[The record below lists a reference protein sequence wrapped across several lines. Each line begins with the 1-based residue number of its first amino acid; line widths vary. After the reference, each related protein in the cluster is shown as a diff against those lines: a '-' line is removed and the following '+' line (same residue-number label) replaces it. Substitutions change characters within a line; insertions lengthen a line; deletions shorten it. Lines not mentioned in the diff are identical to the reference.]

1 MNFSPASQLPSAMPS
16 KLVRTVLT
24 FLGCIIAPA
33 LHRTEAAE
41 SILRPGDVVAII
53 GGEDMVTAAEYGYLE
68 YLVVRANPKSQFKFR
83 SIAKEG
89 DTAFEHARDFNYPTL
104 ERQLDDVG
112 ASVVII
118 QLGQMESLRGAT
130 DIPQF
135 EIEVNKLVERAA
147 AGGKRRVIL
156 VGPTPVS
163 RNSPAAGRFTA
174 IAAYSDAVRRIA
186 GRKELPCILPS
197 ESNAFAPEDYR
208 DGLHLNERGQYK
220 LAKQITAALAPA
232 RSVDQPVNR
241 DERQLL
247 EMIRTKNQLWFNYA
261 RPQNW
266 AFLDGDRTVQPASR
280 DHRNPEKRWFPE
292 EMKAWLPLIAAREA
306 EIWALGR
313 QLESK

>member
-1 MNFSPASQLPSAMPS
+1 MNFSPASQLSPAMPS
-16 KLVRTVLT
+16 NLARIALT
-24 FLGCIIAPA
+24 LLGCIIAPA
-33 LHRTEAAE
+33 LPRTVAAE
-41 SILRPGDVVAII
+41 SVLRQGDVVAVL
-53 GGEDMVTAAEYGYLE
+53 GGEDMVTASEYGYLE
-68 YLVVRANPKSQFKFR
+68 YLFVRANSKNQIKFR

-104 ERQLDDVG
+104 ERQLDDMG
-112 ASVVII
+112 ASVAII
-118 QLGQMESLRGAT
+118 QLGQMESLRGAK

-135 EIEVNKLVERAA
+135 ESEVEKLVERVA

-163 RNSPAAGRFTA
+163 RNSPAAARFTA
-174 IAAYSDAVRRIA
+174 IGAYGEAIRRVA
-186 GRKELPCILPS
+186 RRKELSCVLPA
-197 ESNAFAPEDYR
+197 ESRAFEAEDYR

-220 LAKQITAALAPA
+220 LAKQITGELESAKIPGQPA
-232 RSVDQPVNR
+232 NR

-247 EMIRTKNQLWFNYA
+247 ELIRTKNQLWFNYA

-280 DHRNPEKRWFPE
+280 DHRDPEKRWFPE
-292 EMKAWLPLIAAREA
+292 EMKAWLPLVAAREA

-313 QLESK
+313 ELESK